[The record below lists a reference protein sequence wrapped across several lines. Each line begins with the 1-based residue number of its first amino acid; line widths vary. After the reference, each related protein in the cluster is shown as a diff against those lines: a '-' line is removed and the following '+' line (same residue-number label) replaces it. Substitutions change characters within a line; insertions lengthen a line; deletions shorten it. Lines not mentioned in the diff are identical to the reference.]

1 MSRRERATASSTN
14 QRDVLLESATAEF
27 AAHGFEATSVQNI
40 ASAAGVSKAK
50 VFYYFDSKEELYAQV
65 LDRTLRPLLAPLESA
80 PEASS
85 AESFWTSLD
94 SGLEFAFTFARR
106 DPYAAA
112 LIRGLYQRGGDSP
125 SLQRLLDRARA
136 AIGAWLRDGRQ
147 LGAVRTDLPV
157 PILAEAV
164 VGALV
169 HVDRWLASRVEAQG
183 SAEHLLSSASLAALA
198 RDALQQRTPSE
209 CEAEVAYA
217 AEDVPRETDAYLD
230 ISATVTRR
238 VTMRNGRYQRPP
250 PSFDREGFELI
261 AAPAVFARPPD
272 DSEARAA
279 YGPIEAAVKEHL
291 GAAFTR
297 VFDHTVRHTER
308 TPGRRPPIRIAH
320 GDYGQRAGIR
330 RLRELLS
337 RDEAERWVSSRI
349 VVANLWQSVAGVAH
363 STPLAFVDITSV
375 RDEDFIPVT
384 VHYADREGE
393 VGYYRP
399 NEDHRWYWFPF
410 LRPSES
416 VLFKT
421 FDGLPGEHHW
431 SCPHAAFTAP
441 NSPEELGGRRTSIE
455 FRILLAFERN
465 SRPAS
470 PSSN

>member
-1 MSRRERATASSTN
+1 MGQREQTAASPTN
-14 QRDVLLESATAEF
+14 QRDVLLEAATAEF
-27 AAHGFEATSVQNI
+27 AAHGFEATSIQNI

-50 VFYYFDSKEELYAQV
+50 VFYYFDSKEDLYAQV
-65 LDRTLRPLLAPLESA
+65 LDRTLGPLLSPLEPV

-94 SGLEFAFTFARR
+94 SGLEFAFEFGRR

-112 LIRGLYQRGGDSP
+112 LIRGLYRRGGDSP
-125 SLQRLLDRARA
+125 SLQRLLGRARA
-136 AIGAWLRDGRQ
+136 AIGAWLRDGQQ

-169 HVDRWLASRVEAQG
+169 HVDRWLASRTETPG
-183 SAEHLLSSASLAALA
+183 GAEGLLSSTSLAALA

-217 AEDVPRETDAYLD
+217 AEDVPRETNAYLD
-230 ISATVTRR
+230 IPATVMRR
-238 VTMRNGRYQRPP
+238 VTMRNGRHRHPP

-261 AAPAVFARPPD
+261 AAPTTFARPPD
-272 DSEARAA
+272 DREARAA
-279 YGPIEAAVKEHL
+279 YDAIEAALKERL
-291 GAAFTR
+291 GASFAR

-308 TPGRRPPIRIAH
+308 TPGQRPPIRIAH
-320 GDYGQRAGIR
+320 ADYGRTAGIR

-337 RDEAERWVSSRI
+337 HEEAERWASSRV
-349 VVANLWQSVAGVAH
+349 VVANLWQSVAGVVH
-363 STPLAFVDITSV
+363 STPLAFADIASV

-384 VHYADREGE
+384 VRYADREGE
-393 VGYYRP
+393 IGYYLP

-421 FDGLPGEHHW
+421 FDGLPGERHW

-441 NSPEELGGRRTSIE
+441 NSPEELAGRRTSIE
-455 FRILLAFERN
+455 FRILLAFERGP
-465 SRPAS
+465 RGAA
-470 PSSN
+470 

>member
-1 MSRRERATASSTN
+1 MKERHQSATSSAD
-14 QRDVLLESATAEF
+14 QRDVLLEAATAEF
-27 AAHGFEATSVQNI
+27 ATHGFEATSVQRI

-50 VFYYFDSKEELYAQV
+50 VFYYFESKEELYAQV
-65 LDRTLRPLLAPLESA
+65 LDRTLGPLLAPLETA
-80 PEASS
+80 PTASS
-85 AESFWTSLD
+85 AESFWASLD
-94 SGLEFAFTFARR
+94 SGLAFAFEFGRR

-112 LIRGLYQRGGDSP
+112 LIRGLYRRGGDSP
-125 SLQRLLDRARA
+125 PLQRLLDRGRA
-136 AIGAWLRDGRQ
+136 AIGSWLRHGRQ

-157 PILAEAV
+157 PILAEAA

-169 HVDRWLASRVEAQG
+169 HVDRWLAATTEVGGA
-183 SAEHLLSSASLAALA
+183 AEGLLSSTSLAAFA

-230 ISATVTRR
+230 VSATVTRP
-238 VTMRNGRYQRPP
+238 VTMRSGRHQHPP

-261 AAPAVFARPPD
+261 AAPTAFDRPPD
-272 DSEARAA
+272 DREARAA
-279 YGPIEAAVKEHL
+279 YGTIEAALKERL
-291 GAAFTR
+291 GASLAR

-308 TPGRRPPIRIAH
+308 TPGRRPPIRVAH
-320 GDYGQRAGIR
+320 ADYGRTAGIR
-330 RLRELLS
+330 RFGELLTH
-337 RDEAERWVSSRI
+337 DEAERWASARV
-349 VVANLWQSVAGVAH
+349 VVANLWQSVAGVVH

-384 VHYADREGE
+384 VRYADREGE
-393 VGYYRP
+393 IGYYRP

-421 FDGLPGEHHW
+421 FDGMPGAHHW

-441 NSPEELGGRRTSIE
+441 NSPEELAGRRTSIE
-455 FRILLAFERN
+455 FRILLAFERD
-465 SRPAS
+465 SRGAV
-470 PSSN
+470 